1 MEASAKAY
9 PILKE
14 ASEKAFE
21 KDLQTIKFFTFFSNG
36 KHVYSEKSAYASST
50 TTIPGKLWQ
59 ILRIVLLSYDFPLGS
74 FGEFI
79 KSNFPFWL

>member
-36 KHVYSEKSAYASST
+36 K
-50 TTIPGKLWQ
+50 
-59 ILRIVLLSYDFPLGS
+59 
-74 FGEFI
+74 
-79 KSNFPFWL
+79 